1 MKNDDIFTTIIERID
16 DAFMEIDSEA
26 AATLQETDEEY
37 AAMRERMTELSAKF
51 PAIEPLVNGSSGNRT
66 LSAEECVGLA
76 EYLRLSHESEN
87 RERLNLYYLGH
98 RDCFAYLKRIGA
110 I

>member
-1 MKNDDIFTTIIERID
+1 MKNDDMFTDITARID

-26 AATLQETDEEY
+26 TEILRESDEEY
-37 AAMRERMTELSAKF
+37 AAMRGRMTELSAKF
-51 PAIEPLVNGSSGNRT
+51 PFIETMVDGSGDRALT
-66 LSAEECVGLA
+66 AEECAGLA